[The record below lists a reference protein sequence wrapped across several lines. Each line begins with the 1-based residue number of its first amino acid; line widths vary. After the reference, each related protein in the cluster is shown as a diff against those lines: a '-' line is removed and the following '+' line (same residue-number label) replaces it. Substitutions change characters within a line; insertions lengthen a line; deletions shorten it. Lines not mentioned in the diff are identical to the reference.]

1 MNPRHGGGQGWRGWG
16 LRIAILVSILIGL
29 VPAAWPALDLHIAA
43 LFFDESRGFWLQ
55 DNPLVNGIY
64 VGTNWFARGAL
75 LAIGLALLVQSL
87 RSLTGTQGPSGGSLG
102 RFVRS
107 RQALTC
113 ALLSLFIGPGL
124 LINVILK
131 ENIGRARPEQVE
143 QFGGDRVFSAA
154 LRQADQCEH
163 NCAFV
168 SGHAAVG
175 FWLASGYAI
184 SRRRQRAWLWAG
196 AIAGFSVG
204 LVRIVAGG
212 HWFSDIAFSMTFT
225 LMGIGLAYLLA
236 YRPGLRW
243 RLAQARLRALSSR

>member
-1 MNPRHGGGQGWRGWG
+1 VKSWPNGGQGWRGWG

-29 VPAAWPALDLHIAA
+29 VPAAWPLLDLQIAA
-43 LFFDESRGFWLQ
+43 LFFDQSRGFWLQ
-55 DNPLVNGIY
+55 NTPLVNSIY

-75 LAIGLALLVQSL
+75 LAIGLALMIQTL
-87 RSLTGTQGPSGGSLG
+87 RARTGSEIPSGGSVG
-102 RFVRS
+102 RLVRS

-113 ALLSLFIGPGL
+113 ALLSLVIGPGL
-124 LINVILK
+124 LINVLLK

-143 QFGGDRVFSAA
+143 QFGGNRVFSAA
-154 LRQADQCEH
+154 LRQADQCER

-225 LMGIGLAYLLA
+225 LVGIGLAYLLA
-236 YRPGLRW
+236 YRPRLRW
-243 RLAQARLRALSSR
+243 RLAQARVRAMSSR

>member
-1 MNPRHGGGQGWRGWG
+1 MKSRPSGGQGWRGRG
-16 LRIAILVSILIGL
+16 LRITILVSILIGL

-55 DNPLVNGIY
+55 DNPLVHGIY

-75 LAIGLALLVQSL
+75 LAIGLALMIQAL
-87 RSLTGTQGPSGGSLG
+87 RSRPGTQAPPGASVG
-102 RFVRS
+102 RLVRP

-113 ALLSLFIGPGL
+113 ALLSLVIGPGL
-124 LINVILK
+124 LINVVLK

-143 QFGGDRVFSAA
+143 QFGGNRIFSAA
-154 LRQADQCEH
+154 LRQADQCER

-196 AIAGFSVG
+196 AMAGFSVG

-225 LMGIGLAYLLA
+225 FVGIGLAYLLA
-236 YRPGLRW
+236 YRPRLRW
-243 RLAQARLRALSSR
+243 RLAQTRLRANSSR